1 MNIAGLP
8 IGPDQPVRVVAELS
22 NNHNGDIQL
31 AMDWLEAVKETGADI
46 VKFQCY
52 QPDELVLLRGDGPA
66 PEPWGSDGWTMR
78 HLYEKAQTP
87 LEWFPLLTGYCKGLD
102 LPWFSS
108 VFGTHSLDVLEWED
122 CPTYKLAALD
132 HGKDEL
138 LEAVRATGKP
148 LVRSCADWSPPCTDD
163 AWLYCPPG
171 YPQEPVPLGSM
182 FRIYHGFSYHGTDP
196 GVPLMAATLGAS
208 VIECHVQLDDV
219 PSELEADVSLTV
231 SQLADLVASI
241 RRMEEWR

>member
-1 MNIAGLP
+1 M
-8 IGPDQPVRVVAELS
+8 S
-22 NNHNGDIQL
+22 NNHNGDEQL
-31 AMDWLEAVKETGADI
+31 AMDWLEHVKEAGCDV

-52 QPDELVLLRGDGPA
+52 TSDELVLLRGDGPA

-78 HLYEKAQTP
+78 ALYEKARTP
-87 LEWFPLLTGYCKGLD
+87 HEWFPKLVQHCERIG

-108 VFGTHSLDVLEWED
+108 VFGTESLALLESLN

-138 LEAVRATGKP
+138 LKAVRATGKP
-148 LVRSCADWSPPCTDD
+148 LVRSCANWSPPCTDD

-182 FRIYHGFSYHGTDP
+182 FRIYHGFSYHGTEP
-196 GVPLMAATLGAS
+196 AIPLMAATLGAS
-208 VIECHVQLDDV
+208 VIECHVQLDEV
-219 PSELEADVSLTV
+219 PSELEANVSLTV